1 MAQIELTKENSTYG
15 NLILVN
21 PQFPLIKLPDPMN
34 MDSAMD
40 GKPDIQMDEHAATLL
55 KELLACIHCKD
66 EITAVSGFRTQE
78 EQESIWKNSLSENG
92 FDFTKKFVAVPGCS
106 EHQTGLAVDFAENK
120 EAIEF
125 VCPDFPRTGIFLK
138 FRQAAPRFGFIERYP
153 AGKEEITGIGA
164 EPWHFRYV
172 GWPHS
177 IIMDR
182 ENMVLEEYI
191 LFLKENTDLE
201 HPYIYRTVQTN
212 IEISYIALDAGKHAS
227 IQIPDIFSY
236 MISGTNEG
244 GVILSLWRED
254 HA

>member
-1 MAQIELTKENSTYG
+1 MVQIELAKENSAYG
-15 NLILVN
+15 NLILIN
-21 PQFPLIKLPDPMN
+21 PQFPLIKLPDLMN

-40 GKPDIQMDEHAATLL
+40 GKPDIQMDKHAATLL
-55 KELLACIHCKD
+55 KKLLACIHCKD

-92 FDFTKKFVAVPGCS
+92 FYFTKKFVAVPGCS
-106 EHQTGLAVDFAENK
+106 EHQTGLAVDLAENK
-120 EAIEF
+120 DEIDF
-125 VCPDFPRTGIFLK
+125 VCPDFPRTGIFQK

-153 AGKEEITGIGA
+153 AGKEEVTGIGA

-201 HPYIYRTVQTN
+201 HPYIYRTIQTN
-212 IEISYIALDAGKHAS
+212 IEISYIALDAEKPTS
-227 IQIPDIFSY
+227 IQIPDIFPH

-244 GVILSLWRED
+244 GAILSLWRED